1 MAESQVK
8 PAEQKPV
15 EQTVKPAEK
24 TPAQL
29 AEDLKA
35 KVTAGAPPANV
46 IQLKAMQNILD
57 KVRKEVA
64 DGTLSDTELTAM
76 EVEAEKAKA
85 DSKLASQ
92 FIIKHRRP

>member
-1 MAESQVK
+1 
-8 PAEQKPV
+8 
-15 EQTVKPAEK
+15 
-24 TPAQL
+24 
-29 AEDLKA
+29 
-35 KVTAGAPPANV
+35 
-46 IQLKAMQNILD
+46 MQNILD

-76 EVEAEKAKA
+76 EVEAEKAKS